1 MAKIYSLGKITVL
14 IIIMLSVV
22 FVSQSE
28 AQIGV
33 FSREDL
39 IEYTPQWTGERF
51 PDGRPKVPD
60 EVIERIKKIF
70 YDDVWSILQRK
81 EYKFQDDIGWVSD
94 FSYMPTKEIPVMIGR
109 AATVRYLPIRPDVD
123 EVNQSRNKAA
133 GREGGNIGMAINEL
147 ESGDIAV
154 VDMFGKRAG
163 GIFAGG
169 VLSLKMHDMGVKGLV
184 IDGGGHDLD
193 EVLYVPDFTTFAR
206 EFNATH
212 QHDVMLMGINVPVR
226 IGGVTVMPGDIVM
239 GTREGVIFIPSH
251 LAEEVSKG
259 LN

>member
-1 MAKIYSLGKITVL
+1 MVKIYTLTKVIVFSIVL
-14 IIIMLSVV
+14 FSVL
-22 FVSQSE
+22 FISQPN

-33 FSREDL
+33 FTREDL

-60 EVIERIKKIF
+60 EVIERLKTIF
-70 YDDVWSILQRK
+70 YDDAWSILQRNG
-81 EYKFQDDIGWVSD
+81 YTFQDEIGWVSD
-94 FSYMPTKEIPVMIGR
+94 FTYLPTQEIPVMVGR
-109 AATVRYLPIRPDVD
+109 AATVRYLPVRPDVE
-123 EVNQSRNKAA
+123 EVNQKRNKAA
-133 GREGGNIGMAINEL
+133 NRTGGNIGMATNEL
-147 ESGDIAV
+147 QEGDIAV
-154 VDMFGKRAG
+154 VDMFGKRDG

-169 VLSLKMHDMGVKGLV
+169 DISMQMHENGVKGLV

-226 IGGVTVMPGDIVM
+226 IGKVTVMPGDIVM
-239 GTREGVIFIPSH
+239 GTREGVIFIPAH
-251 LAEEVSKG
+251 LAEEVSRG
-259 LN
+259 LD